1 VHEEEVQPWVT
12 GRRSL
17 KKEKDTVGRLERP
30 KRACG
35 KCITWT
41 KKTWVFCNKK
51 E

>member
-1 VHEEEVQPWVT
+1 VHEEEVQRWGK

-41 KKTWVFCNKK
+41 KKIIMLS
-51 E
+51 